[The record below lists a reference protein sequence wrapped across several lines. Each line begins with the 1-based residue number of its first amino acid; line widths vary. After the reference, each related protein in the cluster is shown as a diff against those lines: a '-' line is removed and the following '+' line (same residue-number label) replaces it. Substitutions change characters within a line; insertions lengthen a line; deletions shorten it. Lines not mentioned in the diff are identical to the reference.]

1 MLISESMR
9 SGVTATHPKRK
20 KTKTAGVGVPVPVQD
35 VAHHANHNLL
45 VELLSISA
53 VISPKPEWVVGIRR
67 GRGSSVPKLVML
79 PVMAAGHLPIRISQ
93 GTRLWGSTTGID
105 LALHY
110 VYYS

>member
-1 MLISESMR
+1 MR
-9 SGVTATHPKRK
+9 SGVTATHPKR
-20 KTKTAGVGVPVPVQD
+20 KTAGVGVPVPVQD

-79 PVMAAGHLPIRISQ
+79 PVMANISL
-93 GTRLWGSTTGID
+93 GYSSRP
-105 LALHY
+105 LADTNKPGN
-110 VYYS
+110 